1 MMAFDLQTWIE
12 DKKKGAT
19 PIVEFE
25 GGVSSEK
32 ITEFIDKSEAA
43 LDKLEVDKKIRKRIL
58 FVIIESLQNLYH
70 HSYDKE
76 VLGQESKFGVFLF
89 LKKENMLSIVSGNF
103 LDEQTVL
110 FLKNRIRQ
118 LNALTIDEIK
128 DLYKIILNE
137 TSLSEKGG
145 GGLGMI
151 DIIRKTKQPIEYD
164 FFDVTKNI
172 AFYEFV
178 LNLPL
183 K

>member
-1 MMAFDLQTWIE
+1 M
-12 DKKKGAT
+12 
-19 PIVEFE
+19 
-25 GGVSSEK
+25 
-32 ITEFIDKSEAA
+32 
-43 LDKLEVDKKIRKRIL
+43 
-58 FVIIESLQNLYH
+58 
-70 HSYDKE
+70 
-76 VLGQESKFGVFLF
+76 
-89 LKKENMLSIVSGNF
+89 
-103 LDEQTVL
+103 
-110 FLKNRIRQ
+110 
-118 LNALTIDEIK
+118 
-128 DLYKIILNE
+128 YKIILNE

>member
-1 MMAFDLQTWIE
+1 MAFNLQTWIDE
-12 DKKKGAT
+12 KKKDAV
-19 PIVEFE
+19 PIVEFA
-25 GGVSSEK
+25 GRVSSEN
-32 ITEFIDKSEAA
+32 ITKFIDESEAA
-43 LDKLEVDKKIRKRIL
+43 LNRLEIDRKLKKRVL

-70 HSYDKE
+70 HSYDRQVMGKE
-76 VLGQESKFGVFLF
+76 AKFGVFLF
-89 LKKENMLSIVSGNF
+89 LKKNDTLSVISGNF
-103 LDEQTVL
+103 LEEQTVL
-110 FLKNRIRQ
+110 FLKNRIKQ

-164 FFDVTKNI
+164 FFDVTKDI

-183 K
+183 NK